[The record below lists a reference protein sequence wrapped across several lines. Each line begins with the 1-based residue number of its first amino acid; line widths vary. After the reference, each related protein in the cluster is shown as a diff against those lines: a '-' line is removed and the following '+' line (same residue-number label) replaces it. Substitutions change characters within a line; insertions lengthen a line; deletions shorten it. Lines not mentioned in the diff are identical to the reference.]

1 MSGYVSGD
9 TYLLLFLK
17 LAFPFYRLTL
27 NIILAEFGTE
37 SFSLHVHYRT
47 EPAIIFDSD
56 DNSQCVA
63 VGVHV
68 CCYDVLLLQGIVPS
82 TTKGQVTDKAYY

>member
-1 MSGYVSGD
+1 M
-9 TYLLLFLK
+9 
-17 LAFPFYRLTL
+17 YRLTH

-37 SFSLHVHYRT
+37 SFSFHVHYRT

-56 DNSQCVA
+56 DNIQCVA

-68 CCYDVLLLQGIVPS
+68 CCYADVLLLQEIVSS
-82 TTKGQVTDKAYY
+82 TTKGQVTDKAYCIIEEFLT